1 VLDEMKERK
10 YKVHEEHKQKAP
22 KKITLALIVVSTS
35 RYEELKAKEVTSDKT
50 IPIVREML
58 DKEPSIS
65 LDFAEIIPDSE
76 EHLNNILIRIMKE
89 DAIDAIIFSGGTGLS
104 LKDITY
110 ETIEPRLE
118 KKFNGFGELFRNLS
132 YNEIGAS
139 AMLSRAVAGIL
150 KSHKKNKAVFLLPG
164 SPKAVKLALE
174 ALIMPEI
181 GHILYIIN
189 KEE

>member
-1 VLDEMKERK
+1 MLSKMKK
-10 YKVHEEHKQKAP
+10 KLKVHEEHKYKAP
-22 KKITLALIVVSTS
+22 KKIQLAMIVVSTS
-35 RYEELKAKEVTSDKT
+35 RYREIKSGEISTDKT
-50 IPIVREML
+50 IPIVKQVL
-58 DKEPSIS
+58 KKEPSIS
-65 LDFAEIIPDSE
+65 LGFTEVISDSE
-76 EHLNNILIRIMKE
+76 EHINNILFKLMKE
-89 DAIDAIIFSGGTGLS
+89 ETIDAIIFSGGTGLS
-104 LKDITY
+104 PKDITY

-150 KSHKKNKAVFLLPG
+150 KSKKKNKAVFLLPG

-174 ALIMPEI
+174 ALIIPEI

>member
-1 VLDEMKERK
+1 MLSGMKKNLR
-10 YKVHEEHKQKAP
+10 VHEEHKEKAP
-22 KKITLALIVVSTS
+22 KKIILALIIVSTS
-35 RYEELKAKEVTSDKT
+35 RYEELKLGKVSSDKT
-50 IPIVREML
+50 LPTVKEVL
-58 DKEPSIS
+58 DKDPSIS

-76 EHLNNILIRIMKE
+76 GYINDILIRLMKE

-104 LKDITY
+104 PKDITY
-110 ETIEPRLE
+110 ETIEPRLK
-118 KKFNGFGELFRNLS
+118 KKFSGFGEIFRSLS
-132 YNEIGAS
+132 YNEIGSS

-150 KSHKKNKAVFLLPG
+150 ESKKKNKAVFLLPG

-174 ALIMPEI
+174 ALIMPEV